1 MTAQSTFLRE
11 NLEVCSWPPPQDVRY
26 ETKFTASPR
35 EMSLLHGWLATHRS
49 GWRVLHPDRVVNNV
63 YLDTCDLQAYLQNQA
78 GDSERR
84 KLRFRWYGETWA
96 NGTGGTLE
104 VKCRED
110 SIGWK
115 WNARVDWPFDLTRRT
130 WQSWRD
136 GLRPFLPGPHRMLLD
151 ARPMPALI
159 NRYHRSYFGSRDG
172 KLRLTLDRDLQFW
185 PQVGA
190 ARPRLG
196 RPAHT
201 VDALVIEIKCAV
213 ADRDYA
219 AEALHN
225 IPWRVGRNSKYAVGV
240 ESIENL

>member
-1 MTAQSTFLRE
+1 MSTSRFLAE
-11 NLEVCSWPPPQDVRY
+11 NVEICTWPKPRDVRY
-26 ETKFTASPR
+26 EIKFVAALR
-35 EMSLLHGWLATHRS
+35 EMSRLHGWLATNRG
-49 GWRVLHPDRVVNNV
+49 GWRELFPDRVVNNV
-63 YLDTCDLQAYLQNQA
+63 YLDTCDLRAWVQNQA

-96 NGTGGTLE
+96 GPNGGTLE
-104 VKCRED
+104 VKCRRD

-151 ARPMPALI
+151 ARPMPSLV
-159 NRYHRSYFGSRDG
+159 NRYERSYYGSRDG
-172 KLRLTLDRDLQFW
+172 RLRLTVDRNVRSW
-185 PQVGA
+185 PQLGA

-196 RPAHT
+196 IPAHA

-213 ADRDYA
+213 ADRGA
-219 AEALHN
+219 AEQVIHDM
-225 IPWRVGRNSKYAVGV
+225 PWRVGRHSKYATGV
-240 ESIENL
+240 EAIENL